1 MDSSAVYSKTS
12 PGAFTEM
19 GKLLLLQNAKYKEL
33 DVVCLF
39 EAMIYTL
46 LEVSALLLG
55 LMRRMELN
63 AIFSKP
69 IKELLSLETEV
80 DDAALISIDSKGTYV
95 LVRQGAQSNI
105 QRLAFKEG
113 HGVETLEEAKA
124 ALWNLIHRGGGLKL
138 KHKF

>member
-12 PGAFTEM
+12 LGAFTEM
-19 GKLLLLQNAKYKEL
+19 RKLLLLQNAKYKEL
-33 DVVCLF
+33 DVIDVDRGERNLK
-39 EAMIYTL
+39 
-46 LEVSALLLG
+46 
-55 LMRRMELN
+55 ELN

-95 LVRQGAQSNI
+95 LVRQGAHFNI

-124 ALWNLIHRGGGLKL
+124 ALWNLIHRVGGLKL